1 MEQTRQT
8 KIDAGKIWQ
17 VYPDKDPDNVLFE
30 GSRSKC
36 KLYIAQNC
44 PEAYK
49 AGQIRMGKLI
59 WEKTE
64 TPIN

>member
-1 MEQTRQT
+1 MEQATRQL

-17 VYPDKDPDNVLFE
+17 VYPDKDLDNTLYE

-44 PEAYK
+44 PRAYK
-49 AGQIRMGKLI
+49 AGEIRLGKVI
-59 WEKTE
+59 YENADKMA
-64 TPIN
+64 